1 MSQVALT
8 LPWPPSVNH
17 YWGQCGTR
25 RYIKEKGVKFR
36 EMTAEQVA
44 SIGKKMEG
52 RLSVFVT
59 LFPPNRQRRDI
70 DNSLKALLDALQHAG
85 CFDDDEQIDVLHVER
100 KSVTKGGKCCVVVTQ
115 Q

>member
-1 MSQVALT
+1 MIALE

-17 YWGQCGTR
+17 YWGQCGKR
-25 RYIKEKGVKFR
+25 RFIKDKGVQFRKFVS
-36 EMTAEQVA
+36 EQVA
-44 SIGKKMEG
+44 TAGKKLDG

-85 CFDDDEQIDVLHVER
+85 CFDDDEQIDLIHLER
-100 KSVTKGGKCCVVVTQ
+100 KGVVKGGKCCVVVTNA
-115 Q
+115 